1 MRAWL
6 FTAFLLLPTACSMSS
21 DNASLGSPNNSGG
34 SGGSSSAGGTNQ
46 EPVPSSLE
54 FDPLDELVARQQVTV
69 RVHALPARVYRVRFA
84 LPSSDGS
91 EPLDAVLDTLERDTD
106 ADGTASLQLTAPSG
120 QTTFTVRASVGPK
133 MAALGLQVKDTGYA
147 DLQVEPRYLTALRF
161 PTTWIATAHPN
172 KTCDELPGIPP
183 PDGSIISSPAGQNEA
198 SSLMRLPAN
207 TPLAITLRSG
217 HFVGGCASVSG
228 LLPDSNER
236 VMVPVLN
243 RPIDLAA
250 SRLSLKLDLA
260 PGDATWSKLL
270 DAANVAITS
279 TLRGASVDD
288 VDVVL
293 DAMREAAGDDRQ
305 SFENARKGE
314 NWDALLAAHW
324 GPGAPN
330 QLASLVAGWLT
341 QAQKSF
347 PAGSHLLDGA
357 IEPDSGGESSAQ
369 LTLLTI
375 SGIAASKSGFVSPAA
390 LSWSAGPDDNVA
402 MGTDLYLVESKLLS
416 ALGEAVALERVP
428 DVDDAPGALAQKLD
442 CAGSSVVLTQA
453 GSSATLAYGSCDS
466 ACLEALCRKGLRAV
480 WLRGAA
486 ATALAPSRLTLT
498 ATGHA
503 FVGEA
508 AEVAGMTGAWL
519 GQLQHASDPE
529 QPTGGPLT
537 ATTPP

>member
-6 FTAFLLLPTACSMSS
+6 FPVLLLLPTACGMSG
-21 DNASLGSPNNSGG
+21 DDASLGNPNNSGG
-34 SGGSSSAGGTNQ
+34 SGGSSSAGGTSQ

-54 FDPLDELVARQQVTV
+54 FEALDELVARQAVSV
-69 RVHALPARVYRVRFA
+69 RVRALPARVYHVRFA
-84 LPSSDGS
+84 LPSSDVA
-91 EPLDAVLDTLERDTD
+91 EPLDAVLSATEQDTD
-106 ADGTASLQLTAPSG
+106 AEGIASVQLIAPSS
-120 QTTFTVRASVGPK
+120 QTMFTIRASVGSK

-147 DLQVEPRYLTALRF
+147 NLQVEPRYGSALRY

-183 PDGSIISSPAGQNEA
+183 PDGSIISSPAGQHEA
-198 SSLMRLPAN
+198 SSLMGLPAN

-236 VMVPVLN
+236 VIVPVLN

-250 SRLSLKLDLA
+250 SRLSIKLDLA
-260 PGDATWSKLL
+260 PSDAAWSKLL
-270 DAANVAITS
+270 DAASVAITS
-279 TLRGASVDD
+279 ALRGVSTDD

-305 SFENARKGE
+305 AFENARKAE

-324 GPGAPN
+324 GSGAPN
-330 QLASLVAGWLT
+330 QLASLVMGWLT
-341 QAQKSF
+341 QAQKGF

-357 IEPDSGGESSAQ
+357 IEPDTGGESSAQ
-369 LTLLTI
+369 LTLLTMA
-375 SGIAASKSGFVSPAA
+375 GIAAGKSGFVSPAA

-402 MGTDLYLVESKLLS
+402 IGTDLYLVESRLLS
-416 ALGEAVALERVP
+416 ALAEAVALEKVP
-428 DVDDAPGALAQKLD
+428 EVSDAGAALAQKLD
-442 CAGSSVVLTQA
+442 CAGSSQVLAQA
-453 GSSATLAYGSCDS
+453 GTSATLAYGSCDGD
-466 ACLEALCRKGLRAV
+466 CLEALCRKGLRAV

-519 GQLQHASDPE
+519 GQLQHGSDAA
-529 QPTGGPLT
+529 QPTGGALT